1 MEHCTKKP
9 GEEKAVPAFGPD
21 SIEMAMRLRIR
32 DTIEDLVHQELDA
45 ALGAV
50 KSARVGET
58 RQGYRHGTRERTLT
72 TSLGPTTIAMPRA
85 RVSGAEETSR
95 EWRSETVRRYQRRTT
110 RVDEAILGV
119 YLAGG
124 NTRRIKGALAP
135 LLRGGPLSKDAV
147 SRLVGRLREDF
158 DTWRARD
165 LADEDIRYVFM
176 DGWYPKVRFGGRRER
191 VPVLVTLGVRANG
204 DRVVLDMR
212 LVGEESAA
220 SWAEVVASLVAR
232 HLARPVL
239 AVIDGNPGLCSA
251 LRSHWPGIALQRCT
265 AHKLR
270 NLQAKAPARLRE
282 ELTEDYRRMI
292 YAETVA
298 AVEHERARFTKKWQ
312 LRCPAVVESLK
323 EAGDDLFTFLRF
335 PPSQW
340 KALRTTNALE
350 RINEEFR
357 RRTKTQA
364 SLPGQDAVLL
374 LLFGLLRSGQV
385 KLRALVGYQD
395 MGQVKKAA

>member
-9 GEEKAVPAFGPD
+9 GDEKEIPAWGP
-21 SIEMAMRLRIR
+21 
-32 DTIEDLVHQELDA
+32 DTIEARMRTRIRETIEIVVEQELEA
-45 ALGAV
+45 ALGAAL
-50 KSARVGET
+50 SARVGET

-72 TSLGPTTIAMPRA
+72 TSLGPTTIEMPRG
-85 RVSGAEETSR
+85 RVRQADGSTA
-95 EWRSETVRRYQRRTT
+95 EWRSHTVRRYQRRTT

-158 DTWRARD
+158 DTWRTRD
-165 LADEDIRYVFM
+165 LAEEDIRYVLM
-176 DGWYPKVRFGGRRER
+176 DGWYPKVRIGGRRER
-191 VPVLVTLGVRANG
+191 VPVLVTVGVRANG
-204 DRVVLDMR
+204 ERVVLDMR

-220 SWAEVVASLVAR
+220 SWSEVVASLAAR
-232 HLARPVL
+232 SLARPVL
-239 AVIDGNPGLCSA
+239 AVVDGNPGLTGA
-251 LRSHWPGIALQRCT
+251 LRSHWPGIAIQRCT

-270 NLQAKAPARLRE
+270 NLQAKAPARRRE
-282 ELTEDYRRMI
+282 ELTEDYRRLI
-292 YAETVA
+292 YGETVT
-298 AVEHERARFTKKWQ
+298 AVEQARARFTKKWR
-312 LRCPAVVESLK
+312 LRCPAVVESLQ

-335 PPSQW
+335 PASQW

-350 RINEEFR
+350 RINGEFR

-374 LLFGLLRSGQV
+374 LLFGLLRSGQI
-385 KLRALVGYQD
+385 KLRVLDGYKD
-395 MGQVKKAA
+395 MKEVKKAA